1 MNEEPTILEVAHMI
15 FELMQE
21 ENIDIP
27 IAMGGIAAAVSMI
40 GARLG
45 IPKEALVESF
55 KQTVELMY
63 ADYEEEKETRAH

>member
-1 MNEEPTILEVAHMI
+1 MKEEPTILEVAHMI

-40 GARLG
+40 AARLG
-45 IPKEALVESF
+45 IPKEALIESF

-63 ADYEEEKETRAH
+63 ADYAEEKETRAH

>member
-1 MNEEPTILEVAHMI
+1 MSKEPTILEVAHMI